1 MSNRKTLEY
10 VLSKKSE
17 VVNISVSIG
26 DQIKINDTIF
36 TRFEYDY
43 GYFLNIK
50 KGPDVPFTTPIT
62 GTVTQIHINIGDEIK
77 YGDSI
82 ISLVEVSQRYCVV
95 TGRTISILTAKVND
109 KMDKCWMPQGNPFKG
124 GEATHGVVLTHQGV
138 NQYHDSTNIWCQ
150 AMIFT
155 KE

>member
-10 VLSKKSE
+10 TYPMKSE

-26 DQIKINDTIF
+26 DRLKAFDTIF
-36 TRFEYDY
+36 TRCED
-43 GYFLNIK
+43 GYFMK
-50 KGPDVPFTTPIT
+50 KGRDVPFTTPVA

-124 GEATHGVVLTHQGV
+124 GKTTHGVVLTHEGV